1 MSLHEFRFKLTLK
14 ATVAPSEDPEKVAG
28 ALGKVV
34 GLGPEAASV
43 SQKWARLV
51 TTDAK
56 SLEHVRDQLRDR
68 HIRSAA
74 RRQLI
79 LNKTRAS
86 SSLLLNRQA
95 AAVGVVAVCGGP
107 LESPLGPIYLTL
119 SSEKLDGAIDWLTAY
134 EGGEGTSRVSPS

>member
-1 MSLHEFRFKLTLK
+1 MSLHEFRFRLTLK
-14 ATVAPSEDPEKVAG
+14 ATISPSEDPEKVAG

-43 SQKWARLV
+43 NQRWARLV

-79 LNKTRAS
+79 LNKAGAAS
-86 SSLLLNRQA
+86 SMLLNRQA

-107 LESPLGPIYLTL
+107 QESPLGPIYLTL

-134 EGGEGTSRVSPS
+134 TGGEGTSRVNPS